1 MVGAAKPGGSRAR
14 RRSAAGAALVTAL
27 LAAAGIAAAADAP
40 AIAAPAAAV
49 VFARVGE
56 VTISGPQY
64 EVAVAAAARNKFY
77 HGAIPAAEIAR
88 LRRDVGERVVN
99 DALLLREAKRRQI
112 VAEGAAIQKTLDGY
126 DARYKGNPEWQK
138 QRGERLAGLR
148 QKLEEESVL
157 AQLEAA
163 VRKIPEPK
171 PADVE
176 AYYAAHPDKFT
187 SPEQVRVSL
196 ILLSV
201 DPSSPKPKWDAARDE
216 AAAIIKRLQAGADF
230 GQLANL
236 HSGDPSAAKGGDLGY
251 VHRGVLPEPAQEA
264 LDRLKTGQVS
274 APVVL
279 LEGVAILRLD
289 DRKPAHLNALAAVA
303 DRARDLLRRE
313 QSEAAWSALIARLR
327 KETPPTINESLYV
340 PVLAAGAAVVK

>member
-1 MVGAAKPGGSRAR
+1 VNAEKPGGSRAGWR
-14 RRSAAGAALVTAL
+14 LAVGAPLAFAL
-27 LAAAGIAAAADAP
+27 LAAAPAVSAADPPASAP
-40 AIAAPAAAV
+40 PPPAAA
-49 VFARVGE
+49 FARVGDL
-56 VTISGPQY
+56 TITRQQF
-64 EVAVAAAARNKFY
+64 EAAVVSAARNKFY
-77 HGAIPAAEIAR
+77 HGAIPESEIAK
-88 LRRDVGERVVN
+88 LRRDVGERIVN

-112 VAEGAAIQKTLDGY
+112 VADAAAIQKTLDGY
-126 DARYKGNPEWQK
+126 DARYKGNPDWQK
-138 QRGERLAGLR
+138 QRGEMLAGLR
-148 QKLEEESVL
+148 QKLEEASILE
-157 AQLEAA
+157 QLEAA
-163 VRKIPEPK
+163 VRKVPEPK
-171 PADVE
+171 VADVE